1 MAYLAYRIA
10 LLALLPFLFSVRPVR
25 AQNAPPAPSPADVD
39 SGKVLPLNLKT
50 GCWLLRTQTTTD
62 AQKLAAAQP
71 KTKLPTADELVQQAM
86 DKLTPEQ
93 RKQFDVAYWKKFY
106 TEYLAG
112 LQKQFDQS
120 PQDLANQLKNGSTD
134 WSVPCT
140 MQPFLL
146 ASKDIYGSPQPGCT
160 RTVRP
165 SGATLH
171 ASVKCQGS
179 TREYVRTDYENF
191 TATMTNTQMM
201 KPANAGPSTPEVPV
215 TNVTT
220 WTGKW
225 MGEMTP
231 HMPHSVPLTGLN
243 GEKFLGIDAVGTMD
257 PYRIVAV
264 IDGKQL
270 TSSWAWAYFKQVF
283 PHWEGDPPERLTR
296 REELH
301 RLYMH
306 RTIADEARQMGLDR
320 KQPWEGQLK
329 DGSWDAWWIDTEP
342 DNYKANS
349 LNQAIWQAEYLR
361 EKILWNAYLSQAST
375 PAAKKALEE
384 KIQERFKVNVVDPD
398 FFVDTNTN

>member
-1 MAYLAYRIA
+1 MRFPAHRIV
-10 LLALLPFLFSVRPVR
+10 PVILFACLFFAGPIR
-25 AQNAPPAPSPADVD
+25 AQNHPPAPADVD

-62 AQKLAAAQP
+62 AQKLADAQP
-71 KTKLPTADELVQQAM
+71 KAKLPTADEMVQQAM
-86 DKLTPEQ
+86 DKMTPEQ
-93 RKQFDVAYWKKFY
+93 RKQFDAAYWTKFY
-106 TEYLAG
+106 TQYLAG
-112 LQKQFDQS
+112 LQKQSDQN
-120 PQDLANQLKNGSTD
+120 PQLLANQLKNASTD

-146 ASKDIYGSPQPGCT
+146 ANKDLYGTPQPGCT
-160 RTVRP
+160 RTIRP
-165 SGATLH
+165 LGASLR

-179 TREYVRTDYENF
+179 SREYVRSDYENF
-191 TATMTNTQMM
+191 VATMTTTQMM
-201 KPANAGPSTPEVPV
+201 KPDAAGPTSPEVPV

-231 HMPHSVPLTGLN
+231 HMPHAVAPTGLN

-257 PYRIVAV
+257 PYRIVCV

-270 TSSWAWAYFKQVF
+270 TSYWARAFFKAVF
-283 PHWEGDPPERLTR
+283 PHWEGDPPERLTH

-306 RTIADEARQMGLDR
+306 RVIADEARQMGLDR
-320 KQPWEGQLK
+320 KQPWEGLLQS
-329 DGSWDAWWIDTEP
+329 GGWEAWYIDTDP
-342 DNYKANS
+342 DDYKANS
-349 LNQAIWQAEYLR
+349 SLDSAIQAAEYLR

-375 PAAKKALEE
+375 PAAKKALEQ
-384 KIQERFKVNVVDPD
+384 KIEQRFQVTVIDPD